1 MCRYECI
8 ALIAKVLH
16 LEQSFLW
23 CWNMGTSES
32 RLEIPGKFW
41 NVVLEK
47 DVEAEL
53 GRSCEKLGNVT
64 KGQGEEEYPTDN
76 KKKEG

>member
-1 MCRYECI
+1 
-8 ALIAKVLH
+8 
-16 LEQSFLW
+16 
-23 CWNMGTSES
+23 
-32 RLEIPGKFW
+32 
-41 NVVLEK
+41 VVLEK